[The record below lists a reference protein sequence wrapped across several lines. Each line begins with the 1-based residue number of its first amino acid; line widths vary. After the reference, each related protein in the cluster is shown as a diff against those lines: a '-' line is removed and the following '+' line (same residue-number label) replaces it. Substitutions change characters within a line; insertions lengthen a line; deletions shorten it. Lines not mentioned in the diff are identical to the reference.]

1 MSGFSAVD
9 GAADPQF
16 LVAYLDATARTGSRM
31 KQYAA
36 VAHALRRPDGL
47 VLDLGCG
54 AGHDLVLLASVGLRP
69 LGVDPSAVMLGAAS
83 RRTAGGRSLLV
94 RAVGE
99 TLPFRDGSL
108 GGCRI
113 ERVLQHVLDPS
124 AVLGEAVRCLRHG
137 GLITVY
143 EPDWDSFRVAGD
155 LGEKI
160 VGWLNGARHPG
171 VGGLLWSLVE
181 EAGCEVLDRVEEL
194 SVWRSLAVLDRVIG
208 LEASIARAVGAGR
221 ISEEE
226 ADRWVAAQRERDARG
241 EFRSTIPKVLVVA
254 RKVND
259 NERFERG

>member
-1 MSGFSAVD
+1 MSGFSDVD
-9 GAADPQF
+9 VAADPQL
-16 LVAYLDATARTGSRM
+16 LVAYLNGTARAAASM

-36 VAHALRRPDGL
+36 MAHALREPRGL

-54 AGHDLVLLASVGLRP
+54 AGHDLVLLASLGLRP
-69 LGVDPSAVMLGAAS
+69 LGVDPSAVMLGAATS
-83 RRTAGGRSLLV
+83 RITGGPSVLV

-99 TLPFRDGSL
+99 TLPFRDRSL

-124 AVLGEAVRCLRHG
+124 AVLAEAVRCLRPG
-137 GLITVY
+137 GLITVF
-143 EPDWDSFRVAGD
+143 EPDWDSFRVAGEVGD
-155 LGEKI
+155 NV

-171 VGGLLWSLVE
+171 VGGLLWTLVE

-208 LEASIARAVGAGR
+208 LEASIARAVRARR
-221 ISEEE
+221 ISQEE

-241 EFRSTIPKVLVVA
+241 EFRSRIPKVLVVA

-259 NERFERG
+259 GASRRK